1 MCCCS
6 NRLDTRFSKE
16 LKRRKRKKH
25 KTGTPFP
32 HADNNVWAR
41 QQNAYTPPGPA
52 PLILFFSRTV
62 LGVELAQESD
72 LKNQRSSRKETLWS
86 TGIAKTENDSYGGRG
101 GLYMWVRCVCVCDRP
116 ANGFKQRDGLQ
127 SGGVDNTV

>member
-1 MCCCS
+1 M
-6 NRLDTRFSKE
+6 
-16 LKRRKRKKH
+16 

-41 QQNAYTPPGPA
+41 QQSAYAPPGPA

-62 LGVELAQESD
+62 LGVESD

-86 TGIAKTENDSYGGRG
+86 TGIAKNGLDKRTTVMGGWAVYVGALRMR
-101 GLYMWVRCVCVCDRP
+101 L
-116 ANGFKQRDGLQ
+116 
-127 SGGVDNTV
+127 